1 MKSTTTN
8 LITSPGSLKERLA
21 RGAAL
26 LDRISRTREES
37 HNAQFGENTERLLV
51 SEHLRE
57 LEVEIAKNPGA
68 LASFFEGAQHG

>member
-1 MKSTTTN
+1 MTSTAKSMN
-8 LITSPGSLKERLA
+8 SLKDGSLKQRLA
-21 RGAAL
+21 HGAAL

-57 LEVEIAKNPGA
+57 LETEIARDPGA
-68 LASFFEGAQHG
+68 LAGYFQGAKG

>member
-1 MKSTTTN
+1 MKSTTN
-8 LITSPGSLKERLA
+8 LIKAPSSLKERLA

-37 HNAQFGENTERLLV
+37 HAQFGENTERLLV

-57 LEVEIAKNPGA
+57 LEAEIAKDPGA